1 MEITLE
7 MRFAVPKGYY
17 FCPGC
22 APSHSAE
29 LRWTKGI
36 SNMVGEYP
44 DGYYCK
50 YCLLVFQDKGSEH
63 CVGPLLSEVLPKYP
77 FTKDARAKATLERI
91 DKWQEE
97 NPEAAAHP
105 VWEDIM
111 YQSMSDEGY
120 AALYGGEAEDAER
133 IYLDRIRERDG
144 MSEEEFKRL
153 YEGDPIPADDEFV
166 SEAGFEQIERR
177 ALDMLEDSTTTAIA
191 ARIEANARR
200 EGGQ

>member
-22 APSHSAE
+22 APSYSAEE

-36 SNMVGEYP
+36 SNTVGEYP

-50 YCLLVFQDKGSEH
+50 YCLLVFRGKGSEH
-63 CVGPLLSEVLPKYP
+63 CVGPLLSEVLPVYP
-77 FTKDARAKATLERI
+77 FTKNASAQATLGRI
-91 DKWQEE
+91 DKWQAE

-133 IYLDRIRERDG
+133 IYLEQVERRESEYQTLF
-144 MSEEEFKRL
+144 SEE
-153 YEGDPIPADDEFV
+153 
-166 SEAGFEQIERR
+166 AGNE
-177 ALDMLEDSTTTAIA
+177 
-191 ARIEANARR
+191 N
-200 EGGQ
+200 